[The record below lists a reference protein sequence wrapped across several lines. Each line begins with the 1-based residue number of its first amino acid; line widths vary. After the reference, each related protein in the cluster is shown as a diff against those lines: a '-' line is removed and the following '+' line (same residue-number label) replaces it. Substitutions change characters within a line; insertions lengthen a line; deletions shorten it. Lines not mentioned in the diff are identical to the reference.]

1 MERLSLTVR
10 RMLDFYRP
18 GAVRPELVNLPEL
31 LDYVLT
37 LMRKQLSER
46 GVQVKVSASSSI
58 APVMAVN
65 NQIQQVFINLILN
78 SFDAMP
84 NGGHLT
90 ITGRTINGGVEIL
103 FQDNGPGVPVDRQ
116 KNIFE
121 PFFSTKEGG
130 TGLGLTVSYNIVT
143 AHGGTLEL
151 LTNHGRGACFR
162 LFSADRR

>member
-1 MERLSLTVR
+1 
-10 RMLDFYRP
+10 MLDFYRP
-18 GAVRPELVNLPEL
+18 GAVKPELVNLPEL

-46 GVQVKVSASSSI
+46 SVQVKVSASSSI
-58 APVMAVN
+58 ASVMAVN

-90 ITGRTINGGVEIL
+90 ITGRTVNGGVEIL

-162 LFSADRR
+162 LFLPTGGKQ